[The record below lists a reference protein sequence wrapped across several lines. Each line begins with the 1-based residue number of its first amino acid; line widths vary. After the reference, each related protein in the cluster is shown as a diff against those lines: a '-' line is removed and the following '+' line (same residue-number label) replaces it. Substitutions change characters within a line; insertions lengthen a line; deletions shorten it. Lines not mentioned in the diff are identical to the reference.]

1 MENLTKSPTQILQSP
16 PKYTLDNVVARRMIF
31 YDTVPR
37 ATDIQYGLI
46 QFRDFWL
53 KMRTTQYMV
62 GKKEWNTLIVI
73 FVNDFILALW
83 CRRPIKPTIQI
94 NEFQPKSKFY
104 EYIHTHTH
112 TFDALSLG
120 ENCNSIIRILVGL
133 ASQYGVCGRKGAFF
147 SVKE

>member
-112 TFDALSLG
+112 IWRVIIGWELQFDYSNFGWLS
-120 ENCNSIIRILVGL
+120 ITIRCVW
-133 ASQYGVCGRKGAFF
+133 
-147 SVKE
+147 KERCLFLC